1 MSILIREMKPKD
13 IEAVQGV
20 AKASWET
27 TYAGIIPLEIQEN
40 FIKSAYSEAMMR
52 KRLEVSSLYV
62 AAEQEKI
69 IGFANFSTVKQG
81 GSAELGAIY
90 LLSDYQGLGIGSALL
105 REGINNLEGAHSL
118 FVDVEKENRT
128 GVAFYQA
135 KGFKNDSEFEDNL
148 DGHITKMLR
157 MVLAI

>member
-1 MSILIREMKPKD
+1 MSIHIREMKPKD
-13 IEAVQGV
+13 IQAVQEV
-20 AKASWET
+20 AKASWQT

-40 FIKSAYSEAMMR
+40 FITSAYSEAMMC

-62 AAEQEKI
+62 AAKKEEI
-69 IGFANFSTVKQG
+69 IGFANFSIVKHG
-81 GSAELGAIY
+81 GIAELGAIY
-90 LLSDYQGLGIGSALL
+90 LLFDYQGFGIGSELL
-105 REGINNLEGAHSL
+105 REGINNLKGAHSL

-135 KGFKNDSEFEDNL
+135 KGFKTHSEFEDNL
-148 DGHITKMLR
+148 DGHISKMLR